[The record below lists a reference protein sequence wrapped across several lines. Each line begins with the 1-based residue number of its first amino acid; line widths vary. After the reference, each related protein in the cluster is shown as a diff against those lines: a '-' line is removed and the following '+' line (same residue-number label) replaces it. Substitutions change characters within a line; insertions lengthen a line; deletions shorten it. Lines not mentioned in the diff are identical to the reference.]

1 MSNKNILLVP
11 IQLDALFVAAETMV
25 TEAFADFSHLPY
37 CKDRKDHNPDT
48 ANISESIL
56 STPFQN
62 QNLNLGSGMHLHWTL
77 PAALTKGGTNGSPLS
92 YPAVPDRWLV
102 TRKVNNKIEKQ
113 WVVESDYLQ
122 YEAEDATGIAFP
134 DFNPGETS
142 PQPFSYLGRQLDYA
156 GWKEDPAASRLP
168 RLTAMGYGE
177 PAFAAFYPNCHSVF
191 GCYDADITTERL
203 QGLSYQV
210 IGWYSHPELDPFHE
224 LIGSDEF
231 RKCLF
236 QKMRK
241 PRKPGEPEPETNPV
255 QDFFKQKL
263 GWQIPVTD
271 KDIDKLPET
280 MYCYCQLN
288 VEPAKM
294 LLNEPRQ
301 KEVSLSIGNTG
312 TEAMSAYLANIITN
326 SSDDT
331 IRTEEQL
338 ESLLAYRVI
347 SSKELDAGPR
357 FQEARHEKSF
367 KAEKGGHIWQIRH
380 ANEDNNNSAKND
392 KQEVVI
398 DLPASIADLLNT
410 LNEQQQTS
418 DELAAL
424 LRYRKHLLFADWYK
438 YMLCAYPP
446 DDDRNDYPDIDVV
459 KNYIEQ
465 TLLIEPAKVIDPAV
479 LPILEERIRQFN
491 ESDIPVLLNVKLHK
505 KDNAAIPAALTI
517 DKVAEKWVENLP
529 FSAWCLQFNT
539 DSNNKGQVTVS
550 LANNESIKGI
560 SVWINLAARQA
571 DEAVLLATKNKGVQ
585 IGKTAIAGELYK
597 VAINGTFLS
606 ASGELPWRRF
616 PGGQWFH
623 LYVEWDTLLEKD
635 DIIYLFAN
643 NNAAFLNGKLAS
655 LRLFEK
661 TVSADELQCDMNILG
676 HHQYALKAVA
686 GPRYWQPA
694 EPVIM
699 LEGEAVKPTNR
710 FGTVGG
716 LSQNN
721 ILPCQ
726 IANVVNYPLQQS
738 DFTTLLT
745 EISKGKPAKGENK
758 PGFNTWSTQPWNPF
772 LLEWQVEVKPME
784 EAGNLATDNRD
795 FEPGFITTNF
805 HLPANSAELSL
816 TTGKNTT
823 PAAATYTGRSIL
835 TPHSK
840 TRFLKAIEDY
850 FTQLKVD
857 DCYQALV
864 PPPNQK
870 EKQTYLGELEKWFA
884 HKPTLPGETYTQ
896 HRTWYLEKPVYNNAI
911 QKFEEVF
918 TEETAR
924 LKDCNYTLLQA
935 ALQLMNSHFLS
946 QALSGF
952 NNALLMLHQT
962 LQLPV
967 TDPLDFPEY
976 KNFTNRIKD
985 AVAGNNNLAPM
996 PHNDFLPIRSG
1007 AMTINR
1013 LRIID
1018 SFGQG
1023 KEISIDKFFKAASL
1037 SNKDFT
1043 NDAWLPPRF
1052 VPPARINF
1060 RWLSALRDNQVM
1072 NTLSQDNPICGW
1084 LLANH
1089 LDTSVM
1095 VYDREGHLFGYIDQ
1109 QATWRTAPG
1118 CPVNYQADDI
1128 TNPHLRKIVKLL
1140 CLSHGANAESK
1151 HNKIEFLQHF
1161 ITATDNALE
1170 NIHPETD
1177 ILHQEMALLM
1187 GKPMA
1192 VVRATIGLQLKEG
1205 PPVHHGWVEFLKD
1218 LERDTRSTNKFEK
1231 VKVPVRL
1238 GDRDQLNDG
1247 LVGYWIEDEQY
1258 ELGSAFYTTGNND
1271 QETQQVQIKSTAEP
1285 GNPDLQLTFE
1295 KASAKTLCML
1305 VYAPGEVHA
1314 TTGMLP
1320 VKAIHIPK
1328 EQYTPALKNMHITFL
1343 TAPVLTD
1350 KELLT
1355 LPLPKEMGYEW
1366 SWLAKER
1373 YTWVEVA
1380 QHGIVRK
1387 DSARTVFANGAEL
1400 WEHLLQKGWILEIDE
1415 NRAGIVPADQRSA
1428 PTLDDPFNKQTDV
1441 IQHWLDAGHIIPAE
1455 TKATFGRQL
1464 IREGWLKLKPS

>member
-1 MSNKNILLVP
+1 MSKKNILLVP
-11 IQLDALFVAAETMV
+11 IQLDALFVSAETLV
-25 TEAFADFSHLPY
+25 TEAFANFSRLPY
-37 CKDRKDHNPDT
+37 CKDRKDHNSDT
-48 ANISESIL
+48 ANISESVL

-62 QNLNLGSGMHLHWTL
+62 ENLNLGKGMHLHWTL
-77 PAALTKGGTNGSPLS
+77 PAALTKGGAGGSPLS

-102 TRKVNNKIEKQ
+102 TRKVNDKIEKQ

-122 YEAEDATGIAFP
+122 YESKDATGIAFP
-134 DFNPGETS
+134 DFNPGITS

-156 GWKEDPAASRLP
+156 SWKEDPAARRFP

-191 GCYDADITTERL
+191 GCYDADITAEHL

-224 LIGSDEF
+224 LTLSEEF

-236 QKMRK
+236 KNIHK
-241 PRKPGEPEPETNPV
+241 PHEPEPDTNPV

-263 GWQIPVTD
+263 GWHIPITD
-271 KDIDKLPET
+271 SEIDKLPET
-280 MYCYCQLN
+280 MYCYSQLN
-288 VEPAKM
+288 VEPAQI
-294 LLNEPRQ
+294 LLNEYRHT
-301 KEVSLSIGNTG
+301 KVSLSIGNTG
-312 TEAMSAYLANIITN
+312 TEAMSAYLANVIAQN
-326 SSDDT
+326 SAD
-331 IRTEEQL
+331 ILRTEEQL

-347 SSKELDAGPR
+347 SSKELDVGPR
-357 FQEARHEKSF
+357 FQEATHEKSF
-367 KAEKGGHIWQIRH
+367 KAEKGGHIWEIRH
-380 ANEDNNNSAKND
+380 DSEKKNDSAKND

-398 DLPASIADLLNT
+398 NLPASIPGLLNT
-410 LNEQQQTS
+410 LNEQQQTT
-418 DELAAL
+418 DELAARL
-424 LRYRKHLLFADWYK
+424 TYRKHLLFADWYK

-446 DDDRNDYPDIDVV
+446 DDGRNDYPDIDVV

-465 TLLIEPAKVIDPAV
+465 TLLIEPAQVIAPAV
-479 LPILEERIRQFN
+479 LPQLEECIRQFN
-491 ESDIPVLLNVKLHK
+491 ESDIPALLTVRLHN

-517 DKVAEKWVENLP
+517 DKVADKWVKNLP
-529 FSAWCLQFNT
+529 FSAWCLQFN
-539 DSNNKGQVTVS
+539 SNSNDKGQVAATLLKYECV
-550 LANNESIKGI
+550 KGI
-560 SVWINLAARQA
+560 SIWMNLAARQA
-571 DEAVLLATKNKGVQ
+571 DDAVLLATQRKDTQ
-585 IGKTAIAGELYK
+585 IGKTTIAGDLYR
-597 VAINGTFLS
+597 VAVNGSFLS
-606 ASGELPWRRF
+606 PSRELKWDSF
-616 PGGQWFH
+616 PKGQWFH
-623 LYVEWDTLLEKD
+623 LYVEWETCLEKD

-643 NNAAFLNGKLAS
+643 NNTAFLNGKLAS

-661 TVSADELQCDMNILG
+661 TVSADELQCDMNIAA
-676 HHQYALKAVA
+676 HHRYVLKAVA
-686 GPRYWQPA
+686 APRYWQPT
-694 EPVIM
+694 EPVIV

-710 FGTVGG
+710 FGAAGG
-716 LSQNN
+716 LSPNN
-721 ILPCQ
+721 TLPCQ
-726 IANVVNYPLQQS
+726 IANVVNYPLQQT
-738 DFTTLLT
+738 DFTTLLAD
-745 EISKGKPAKGENK
+745 ISKEKPAVGVEKA
-758 PGFNTWSTQPWNPF
+758 GFNTWRTQPWNPF

-795 FEPGFITTNF
+795 FEPDFITTNY

-816 TTGKNTT
+816 VTGKKIT
-823 PAAATYTGRSIL
+823 PAAATYTGRSVL
-835 TPHSK
+835 TSYSK
-840 TRFLKAIEDY
+840 TYFLKVFEDY
-850 FTQLKVD
+850 FKQLKVE
-857 DCYQALV
+857 DCYHALV
-864 PPPNQK
+864 TPPTQK
-870 EKQTYLGELEKWFA
+870 DKLTYMGELEKWFA
-884 HKPTLPGETYTQ
+884 RKSTLPVDAYAEYN
-896 HRTWYLEKPVYNNAI
+896 RWYLDKPVYNTSI
-911 QKFEEVF
+911 QKFGDVF
-918 TEETAR
+918 DVPAR
-924 LKDCNYTLLQA
+924 SKDFNYTIIQA
-935 ALQLMNSHFLS
+935 AIQLAGGHFLS

-952 NNALLMLHQT
+952 NNALLMLQQT

-967 TDPLDFPEY
+967 ADPLGFPEY
-976 KNFTNRIKD
+976 KNFTNRIKE

-996 PHNDFLPIRSG
+996 PYNDFLPVRTG
-1007 AMTINR
+1007 TMTINR

-1023 KEISIDKFFKAASL
+1023 KEISPDEFFKAASL
-1037 SNKDFT
+1037 SHKNFT
-1043 NDAWLPPRF
+1043 GDAWLPPRF

-1060 RWLSALRDNQVM
+1060 RWLSALRDDQVM
-1072 NTLSQDNPICGW
+1072 STLSQDSAVCGW

-1089 LDTSVM
+1089 LDNSVM
-1095 VYDREGHLFGYIDQ
+1095 VYDREGHTYGYIDQ
-1109 QATWRTAPG
+1109 QARWRTAPG

-1128 TNPHLRKIVKLL
+1128 TDPHLRKIVKLL
-1140 CLSHGANAESK
+1140 CLAHDANGADRN
-1151 HNKIEFLQHF
+1151 NKMEYLQRF

-1177 ILHQEMALLM
+1177 ILHQEIALLM

-1218 LERDTRSTNKFEK
+1218 LERDNRSTNKFEK

-1258 ELGSAFYTTGNND
+1258 VLGSAFYTTGHNE
-1271 QETQQVQIKSTAEP
+1271 QEPPHVQIKSTVQP
-1285 GNPDLQLTFE
+1285 VDPDLQLTFE
-1295 KASAKTLCML
+1295 KAMAKTLCML

-1328 EQYTPALKNMHITFL
+1328 EQYTPALKNMHIIFL

-1350 KELLT
+1350 KEQLA

-1387 DSARTVFANGAEL
+1387 DNARTTFANGAEL
-1400 WEHLLQKGWILEIDE
+1400 WEHLMHKGWIVEIDE
-1415 NRAGIVPADQRSA
+1415 NRAGVVPADQRSA
-1428 PTLDDPFNKQTDV
+1428 PVLDEPFNKQADV
-1441 IQHWLDAGHIIPAE
+1441 VQHWLDAGHIIPAE
-1455 TKATFGRQL
+1455 TKATFAGRQL